1 MQTQLLGHSHKTN
14 QRIKR
19 PNGSVAMAAPFL
31 NTERYLV
38 YKNIIHNVICDMH
51 DIHNMI
57 SMHSAFEHYRAPS
70 KSETAEQINV
80 LISVDRAQIQNNKTL
95 GLNNGM
101 VHRIH
106 VHVCTLGHTKDNK
119 QNHTAHIAFTK
130 GNAEFH
136 NYKDVKHLYLLIIL
150 LFDLGFSCAL
160 RLLALANATI
170 NFVPYSREFCCE
182 IVTMAIK

>member
-80 LISVDRAQIQNNKTL
+80 LISVDRAQIQNNIIGTTTEWCTVY
-95 GLNNGM
+95 M
-101 VHRIH
+101 Y
-106 VHVCTLGHTKDNK
+106 CTLGHTKDNK
-119 QNHTAHIAFTK
+119 QNHTLILHSQKVTPSFT
-130 GNAEFH
+130 
-136 NYKDVKHLYLLIIL
+136 IIK
-150 LFDLGFSCAL
+150 
-160 RLLALANATI
+160 
-170 NFVPYSREFCCE
+170 
-182 IVTMAIK
+182 M

>member
-80 LISVDRAQIQNNKTL
+80 LISVDRVQIQNNKTL

-101 VHRIH
+101 VLYTCSVDTVQSGTPKTISKIIRSYCIH
-106 VHVCTLGHTKDNK
+106 K
-119 QNHTAHIAFTK
+119 
-130 GNAEFH
+130 
-136 NYKDVKHLYLLIIL
+136 
-150 LFDLGFSCAL
+150 
-160 RLLALANATI
+160 R
-170 NFVPYSREFCCE
+170 
-182 IVTMAIK
+182 